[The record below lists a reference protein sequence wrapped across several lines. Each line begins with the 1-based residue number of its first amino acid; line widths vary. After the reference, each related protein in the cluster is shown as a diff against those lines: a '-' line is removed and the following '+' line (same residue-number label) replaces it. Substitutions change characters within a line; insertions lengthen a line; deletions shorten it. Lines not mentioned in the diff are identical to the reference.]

1 MKKTHIHVL
10 QHERLDHSQL
20 HGNAYAA
27 AAGHVTAWYA
37 FLSAKTFPSS
47 EFYYSKGEQLKLTI
61 FLCDKT
67 NGKQTQACWA
77 RVS

>member
-27 AAGHVTAWYA
+27 AAGHVTA
-37 FLSAKTFPSS
+37 
-47 EFYYSKGEQLKLTI
+47 
-61 FLCDKT
+61 
-67 NGKQTQACWA
+67 
-77 RVS
+77 